1 MHDLRLV
8 HFGSYP
14 SRIETLRCSIRRE
27 IGGNIRARILLR
39 LWSMEGAPYG
49 LCAENLERKYEII
62 DKLRA
67 GGGHYESTWSFSV
80 SKRTKSQLHF
90 QNKYTSTSAIT
101 KHFDS
106 PEWSGPLWALW
117 KSQIPPSLR
126 NSSCQ

>member
-49 LCAENLERKYEII
+49 LCAENPERKYEII

-80 SKRTKSQLHF
+80 SKRTKSHLHLQINTLLPLLS
-90 QNKYTSTSAIT
+90 QNTSI
-101 KHFDS
+101 
-106 PEWSGPLWALW
+106 PQEWSGPLWALW